1 MYQLIRFIQRNFHWF
16 LFVAFEA
23 VAFVML
29 FSRGYQ
35 SSLWVSSANSVAGVV
50 YDMQSAMN
58 KYLALVENN
67 KDLTMRNI
75 YLEHR
80 VNTLTEEL
88 ERQGYDS
95 LAITKLKNDSV
106 RNLIPAAVVGNSVN
120 QIDNFI
126 TIDKGTADGVKKD
139 MGVIS
144 GKGVVGI
151 VYLAG
156 THYSVVI
163 PVLSSK
169 SNISCMVERRGYFGY
184 LHWGGGATNIAYV
197 DDVPRHAHLKI
208 GDRIV
213 TSGYSS
219 VFPPG
224 IAVGKVMRIM
234 DSKDGIS
241 YRLKVK
247 LYTDFGNLRD
257 VCVIDNTQMEEKI
270 DVLRQAQDS
279 IQLVK

>member
-1 MYQLIRFIQRNFHWF
+1 
-16 LFVAFEA
+16 
-23 VAFVML
+23 
-29 FSRGYQ
+29 
-35 SSLWVSSANSVAGVV
+35 
-50 YDMQSAMN
+50 
-58 KYLALVENN
+58 
-67 KDLTMRNI
+67 MRNI
-75 YLEHR
+75 YLEHS
-80 VNTLTEEL
+80 VQKLTEEL
-88 ERQGYDS
+88 EQRGYDS
-95 LAITKLKNDSV
+95 LAIAKMRNDSL
-106 RNLIPAAVVGNSVN
+106 RNLIPAVVVANSIN
-120 QIDNFI
+120 QTDNFI

-144 GKGVVGI
+144 GRGVVGI
-151 VYLAG
+151 IYLAD

-169 SNISCMVERRGYFGY
+169 SNISCMVEKRGYFGY
-184 LHWGGGATNIAYV
+184 LHWNGGATNIAYV
-197 DDVPRHAHLKI
+197 DDVPRHAHLKT
-208 GDRIV
+208 GDRVV

-224 IAVGKVMRIM
+224 IAVGKVMKIM

-241 YRLKVK
+241 YRLQVK

-257 VCVIDNTQMEEKI
+257 VCVIDNSQMVEKI